1 MRKLILGAFMIS
13 ALLAVAGQSP
23 AGSTAA
29 PLSTPELKKS
39 IGGGKKTIVFFLNPQ
54 GGPCRAQNEIVQ
66 QLQKDR
72 KGNFTVAYVSTMN
85 SGDQKAFYD
94 YGVRNLPQLVLVDGK
109 GLIAQFFP
117 PGIQS
122 YQALAAALDGTK

>member
-1 MRKLILGAFMIS
+1 MRKFVLGAFMT
-13 ALLAVAGQSP
+13 AVLLAAAVPASAG
-23 AGSTAA
+23 GTAA

-39 IGGGKKTIVFFLNPQ
+39 IGHGKKTIVFFLNPQ
-54 GGPCRAQNEIVQ
+54 GGPCRAQNEILQ

-72 KGNFTVAYVSTMN
+72 KGGFAVAYVSTMN
-85 SGDQKAFYD
+85 AGDQKAFYE

-109 GLIAQFFP
+109 GTIAQFFP

-122 YQALAAALDGTK
+122 YQALTAALDGTK